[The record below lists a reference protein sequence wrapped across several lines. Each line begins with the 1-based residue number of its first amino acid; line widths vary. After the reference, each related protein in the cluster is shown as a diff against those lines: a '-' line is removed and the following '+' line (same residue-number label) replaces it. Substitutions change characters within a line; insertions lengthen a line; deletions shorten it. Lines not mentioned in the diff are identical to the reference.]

1 MNPLEVQRLVD
12 EALIEDLGTGDV
24 TTDSVVPPG
33 AMAKGEIVAKAAGI
47 VAGLHVAGMCFTR
60 LDSNVIYEAAGD
72 GIGVSP
78 DQVLATLS
86 GPAASILKAERV
98 ALNFIQRL
106 SGIATLTA
114 RYVEAVADYPVKI
127 LDTRKTTP
135 GLRTMEKYAVRM
147 GGGFNHRIGLY
158 DGILIKDN
166 HLMFQN
172 AGEAGQSQGNV
183 KAAVLAARR
192 SANHLQKVEVEADT
206 LEQVKEAVD
215 AGADAIL
222 LDNMDVETLALAV
235 ESVRNSGRK
244 IVLEASGNVSLS
256 NVAGIA
262 ATGVDAIS
270 VGALTHSVPS
280 LDVSLELQPA

>member
-1 MNPLEVQRLVD
+1 MNPLEVQRIVD
-12 EALIEDLGTGDV
+12 EALIEDIGTGDV
-24 TTDSVVPPG
+24 TTSSVVPSS
-33 AMAKGEIVAKAAGI
+33 AMGRGEIVAKAAGI
-47 VAGLHVAGMCFTR
+47 VAGLPVAGMCFTR
-60 LDSNVIYEAAGD
+60 LDSNVIYEAAAD
-72 GIGVSP
+72 GTSVSP
-78 DQVLATLS
+78 GQVLATLS
-86 GPAASILKAERV
+86 GPAAPILRAERV

-166 HLMFQN
+166 HLMFQD
-172 AGEAGQSQGNV
+172 AGEAKQSRGNV
-183 KAAVLAARR
+183 KAAVLAAKR
-192 SANHLQKVEVEADT
+192 SASHLQKVEVEADT
-206 LEQVKEAVD
+206 LEQVKEAVG

-222 LDNMDVETLALAV
+222 LDNMDVETLARAV
-235 ESVRNSGRK
+235 KSVRNSGRQ

-270 VGALTHSVPS
+270 VGALTHSAPS
-280 LDVSLELQPA
+280 LDISLELQPA

>member
-1 MNPLEVQRLVD
+1 MYPLELRRLVD
-12 EALIEDLGTGDV
+12 EALIEDVGTGDV
-24 TTDSVVPPG
+24 TTDSVVPSS
-33 AMAKGEIVAKAAGI
+33 AMARGEIVAKASGI
-47 VAGLHVAGMCFTR
+47 VAGLSVAGMCFTR
-60 LDSNVIYEAAGD
+60 LDSNVIFEAAAD
-72 GIGVSP
+72 GTSVSP
-78 DQVLATLS
+78 GQVLATLS
-86 GPAASILKAERV
+86 GPAAPILRAERV

-135 GLRTMEKYAVRM
+135 GLRSLEKYAVRM
-147 GGGFNHRIGLY
+147 GGGFNHRVGLY

-166 HLMFQN
+166 HLMFQD

-183 KAAVLAARR
+183 KAAVLAAKR
-192 SANHLQKVEVEADT
+192 SAGHLQKVEVEADT
-206 LEQVKEAVD
+206 LEQVKEAVG

-222 LDNMDVETLALAV
+222 LDNMNVETLARAV
-235 ESVRNSGRK
+235 ESVRNSGRQ
-244 IVLEASGNVSLS
+244 IVLEASGNVLLS

-270 VGALTHSVPS
+270 VGALTHSAPS
-280 LDVSLELQPA
+280 LDISLELQPA